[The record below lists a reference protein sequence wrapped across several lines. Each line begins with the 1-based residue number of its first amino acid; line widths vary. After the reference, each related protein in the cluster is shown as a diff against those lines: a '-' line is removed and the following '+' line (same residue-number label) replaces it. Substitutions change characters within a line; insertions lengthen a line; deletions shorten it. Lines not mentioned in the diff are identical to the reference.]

1 MRFRSD
7 LARPRVAGFFALTF
21 VALFA
26 VASPVLSSLVTT
38 NIYVVSVDETVND
51 DVYVTSTK
59 GVVDGTINGDLT
71 IFTGDLIINGS
82 VTGSVNVF
90 SSGTVTV
97 SQDGSVGGSVRGAAV
112 NVKIFGE
119 VGSDLF
125 ITAASIVVEEPGTIG
140 RDVMAF
146 GGVLRVEGTVGRD
159 VRGRTVRT
167 VIDGDVGGDID
178 IATQKFE
185 VGSTASVAGDVQYRS
200 QVDASISSGAQIS
213 GSVKRLPTQSN
224 FIYGVI
230 LALANTIG
238 FLGFIVVGVVA
249 LFVARGSGSRAAG
262 AMITNPIK
270 TFLWGL
276 GAVIALPVVTVLL
289 AATLVGLPLALLLV
303 MVMVAGL
310 IIGPVPAIAALGN
323 RILFK
328 RGGLLGAFVVGAIL
342 WRLAIW
348 LIPLVGGVLFVIAL
362 VWGVGAWIVGMLA
375 ARNDDP
381 VPAALLPASMIP
393 ASGVPDDWE
402 PPLPPVAADLATDHG
417 PEAEDDELRTTDDG
431 PEAEGEPEAEAEAEG
446 DLADADD
453 IEVSVDVVP
462 LSEPLPLPEPEVE
475 ALESAEE
482 DEGASRRRAEFE
494 ALLDAAVKDSEADQG
509 SSDDEWGLPT
519 S

>member
-26 VASPVLSSLVTT
+26 VASPVLSALVTT
-38 NIYVVSVDETVND
+38 NIYVVSVDEPVNE

-97 SQDGSVGGSVRGAAV
+97 SQDGTVGGSLRGAAV

-125 ITAASIVVEEPGTIG
+125 ITAASIVVEESGTIG
-140 RDVMAF
+140 RDAMAF
-146 GGVLRVEGTVGRD
+146 GGVLRVEGTVVRD

-185 VGSTASVAGDVQYRS
+185 VGDTASVGGDIQYRS

-213 GSVKRLPTQSN
+213 GTVKRLPTQSN

-230 LALANTIG
+230 LALANIIG

-262 AMITNPIK
+262 AVITNPIK
-270 TFLWGL
+270 TLLWGL

-289 AATLVGLPLALLLV
+289 AATLVGLPIALLLV

-310 IIGPVPAIAALGN
+310 IIGPVPAITALGN

-328 RGGLLGAFVVGAIL
+328 RGGLL
-342 WRLAIW
+342 
-348 LIPLVGGVLFVIAL
+348 
-362 VWGVGAWIVGMLA
+362 
-375 ARNDDP
+375 
-381 VPAALLPASMIP
+381 
-393 ASGVPDDWE
+393 
-402 PPLPPVAADLATDHG
+402 
-417 PEAEDDELRTTDDG
+417 
-431 PEAEGEPEAEAEAEG
+431 
-446 DLADADD
+446 
-453 IEVSVDVVP
+453 
-462 LSEPLPLPEPEVE
+462 
-475 ALESAEE
+475 
-482 DEGASRRRAEFE
+482 
-494 ALLDAAVKDSEADQG
+494 
-509 SSDDEWGLPT
+509 
-519 S
+519 

>member
-1 MRFRSD
+1 
-7 LARPRVAGFFALTF
+7 
-21 VALFA
+21 
-26 VASPVLSSLVTT
+26 
-38 NIYVVSVDETVND
+38 
-51 DVYVTSTK
+51 
-59 GVVDGTINGDLT
+59 
-71 IFTGDLIINGS
+71 
-82 VTGSVNVF
+82 
-90 SSGTVTV
+90 
-97 SQDGSVGGSVRGAAV
+97 
-112 NVKIFGE
+112 
-119 VGSDLF
+119 
-125 ITAASIVVEEPGTIG
+125 
-140 RDVMAF
+140 MAF
-146 GGVLRVEGTVGRD
+146 GGVLRVEGTVVRD

-185 VGSTASVAGDVQYRS
+185 VGDAASVGGDIQYRS

-213 GSVKRLPTQSN
+213 GTVKRLPTQSN

-230 LALANTIG
+230 LALANIIG

-262 AMITNPIK
+262 AVITNPIK
-270 TFLWGL
+270 TLLWGL

-310 IIGPVPAIAALGN
+310 IIGPVPAITALGN
-323 RILFK
+323 RILFR

-375 ARNDDP
+375 ARNDEP

-393 ASGVPDDWE
+393 ESGVPDDWE
-402 PPLPPVAADLATDHG
+402 PPLPPLATGLAEDDG
-417 PEAEDDELRTTDDG
+417 LRTADDGSEAEAEDDGRRTTDDG
-431 PEAEGEPEAEAEAEG
+431 PEAEAEGEAEG
-446 DLADADD
+446 DVADADD
-453 IEVSVDVVP
+453 IELSVEVVP
-462 LSEPLPLPEPEVE
+462 LSEPPSLPEPEDE
-475 ALESAEE
+475 APEPVEE
-482 DEGASRRRAEFE
+482 DETAHRRAEFE

-509 SSDDEWGLPT
+509 SSDDDWGLPT